1 LTIVGITGDVH
12 EPVSV
17 LGLAE
22 KPEWQVYV
30 PYTLAPSPEP
40 MLVVRGPA
48 AEVAADTLRRI
59 IRARDP
65 QLPLYD
71 VSTVRAARYRADW
84 VARLWGNL
92 LACGALVGALLA
104 CAGVYGVIARAV
116 ARRRQ
121 EFGVRMALGA
131 AGGQVVRLVL
141 AGGMKL
147 AIVSIGVGA
156 AIALAFARVLSSLL
170 FGVSPWDPIVFGS
183 STLTLLATYV
193 PARRATRIDPSQ
205 ALRAE

>member
-1 LTIVGITGDVH
+1 
-12 EPVSV
+12 V

-22 KPEWQVYV
+22 KPEWQVYI
-30 PYTLAPSPEP
+30 PYTLDPSREP

-48 AEVAADTLRRI
+48 AEAAADTLRRI
-59 IRARDP
+59 IRTRDP

-71 VSTVRAARYRADW
+71 VSTVRDARYRADW

-92 LACGALVGALLA
+92 LGCGALVGALLA
-104 CAGVYGVIARAV
+104 CAGVYGVVARAV

-131 AGGQVVRLVL
+131 AGSQVIRLVMASGL
-141 AGGMKL
+141 KL
-147 AIVSIGVGA
+147 AIVSLGAGA
-156 AIALAFARVLSSLL
+156 ALALAFARVLSSLL
-170 FGVSPWDPIVFGS
+170 FGVSPWDPIVFAS
-183 STLTLLATYV
+183 STMSLLVLALVATYV
-193 PARRATRIDPSQ
+193 PARRATRVTPSQ